1 MATNSV
7 NEGITAP
14 AAVDPI
20 QLFSQ
25 YMAVTGVPTLAPASG
40 PDPALSGKKLGVVN
54 GSSWTSLWSTW
65 FGQTMLPGVKIINV
79 GNEAIQLRFMEA
91 YHRGE
96 PCPPQRN
103 IDLTTQYAKDLVELV
118 GVDAVLLS
126 CSTMNRAVFEVRAAL
141 EPLGVPVVQIDEAM
155 MEEAV
160 QVPGVATPGD
170 GKILVVATHGP
181 TVRSTQALLRETAE
195 RLGQVV
201 DFAGVTVEEA
211 FHLLGE
217 GKIAE
222 HNAVIAAAIREAQ
235 QRERIDVV
243 VLAQLS
249 MSVFRFTYPDPVAE
263 FGVPV
268 LTSGETGFRRAGEVL
283 RAR

>member
-1 MATNSV
+1 MM
-7 NEGITAP
+7 EMLPDI
-14 AAVDPI
+14 DPI
-20 QLFSQ
+20 RLFSD
-25 YMAVTGVPTLAPASG
+25 YMAVTGVPKLAPAVG

-65 FGQTMLPGVKIINV
+65 FGQAILPGVKIINV
-79 GNEAIQLRFMEA
+79 GNEAIQLRFMDA

-103 IDLTTQYAKDLVELV
+103 IDLTTQYAKDLFELV

-126 CSTMNRAVFEVRAAL
+126 CSTMNRAVFQVRAAL

-160 QVPGVATPGD
+160 TVPGD
-170 GKILVVATHGP
+170 DKILVVATHGP
-181 TVRSTQALLRETAE
+181 TVNSTQQLLRETAE

-201 DFAGVTVEEA
+201 DFAGVTVEDA

-222 HNAVIAAAIREAQ
+222 HNEVIAAAIRQAQ

-268 LTSGETGFRRAGEVL
+268 LTSGETGFRRAGEIL
-283 RAR
+283 RQTAQRPEPA